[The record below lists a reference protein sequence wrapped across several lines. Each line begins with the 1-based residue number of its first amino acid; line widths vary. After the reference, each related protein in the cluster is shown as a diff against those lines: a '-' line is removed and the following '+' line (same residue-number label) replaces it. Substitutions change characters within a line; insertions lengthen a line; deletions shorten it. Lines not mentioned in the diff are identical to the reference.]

1 MPSSLIAG
9 YAERSQIGAVH
20 EKTRPG
26 GICRCI
32 DRRQDRGTWG
42 LARED
47 AREGARNHPHADPE
61 IVEELKWVKPTNPG
75 TPVWSH
81 GGLVCTGETYKNV
94 VKMTFAKGA
103 RLKDPSGLFNSSLD
117 GNVRRAIDIHEGD
130 KVDEAALKD
139 LIRAAVALNLKGKS
153 KPRPRPR
160 RAGNKRA
167 G

>member
-1 MPSSLIAG
+1 MQVTLSAAKIGA
-9 YAERSQIGAVH
+9 RVGAVH
-20 EKTRPG
+20 EKARPG
-26 GICRCI
+26 GICLCI
-32 DRRQDRGTWG
+32 NRREDQGTWG

-47 AREGARNHPHADPE
+47 ARESAQIVHEADPE
-61 IVEELKWVKPTNPG
+61 IVEEWKWMG

-81 GGLVCTGETYKNV
+81 GGIVCTGETYKNV

-103 RLKDPSGLFNSSLD
+103 ALQDPSGLFNSSLD

-153 KPRPRPR
+153 KPKPR
-160 RAGNKRA
+160 RASSKRA
-167 G
+167 D